1 MISTWA
7 SDARPSL
14 DELEQIHAPQS
25 LLLLLHAVQ
34 TSVFGTPA
42 GGAAAALDSS
52 AFMVASRGTSSGNG
66 ASRLLESR
74 VSACA
79 SAWVCG
85 SGWTCDST
93 RTVDARRREQRQQN
107 TIITTPTAFSGRNSF
122 GILIFW
128 LVRHVFLS
136 SNILLKQNQRLQWH
150 PKSVQLL
157 YVPIISV
164 LTKTYIITSHFSLK
178 NDIIVLDSLW
188 YISCKQA
195 VL

>member
-1 MISTWA
+1 MLTDFIKTPKELYQPWA
-7 SDARPSL
+7 SDAWPSL

-93 RTVDARRREQRQQN
+93 RLSTQEDVNNGSKIQSSQLQRHSAVE
-107 TIITTPTAFSGRNSF
+107 IVLGCSD
-122 GILIFW
+122 ILIGTTCF
-128 LVRHVFLS
+128 F
-136 SNILLKQNQRLQWH
+136 K
-150 PKSVQLL
+150 
-157 YVPIISV
+157 
-164 LTKTYIITSHFSLK
+164 
-178 NDIIVLDSLW
+178 
-188 YISCKQA
+188 
-195 VL
+195 